1 MLQRQRLAC
10 RDVRSRPASTPA
22 ASAGSSRAK
31 RRCCNRGRAREGQRH
46 RLRAQRRGSSM
57 VVEVDSAEHA
67 AAASATAAAPAVMSC
82 RPPWLQ
88 AAIADIE
95 QRVRALGVDAEA
107 ATAEHSFAERA
118 ENYYQKRPQLLAL
131 LTDLHHRYLCLA
143 DRYAQTLHAK
153 HHAAAVSDCSSDVDD
168 RCSDADSSL
177 SFQPLPPEGTITAG
191 GDPELIVAEL
201 VLAWV
206 DREVL
211 ADEAE
216 RRRAE
221 AARKIELQGSL
232 VEVLESERLVLLGE
246 NARLA
251 FRASAAE
258 EEAAAAAAELGYTRR
273 RAAEMARL
281 VVKLRE
287 DHRVCMLGR
296 KIEALQAQV
305 YGLELRNRECHEA
318 MAKWEADRKAGA
330 AEIQRLRAEN
340 RRLAEEAAVAAAA
353 TARRKG
359 KGSGGG
365 WWWWS
370 RVRMAAEWTPCAP
383 ATAATVRKVGQQI
396 KGKDGKYYGGGCLCI

>member
-1 MLQRQRLAC
+1 M
-10 RDVRSRPASTPA
+10 DD
-22 ASAGSSRAK
+22 
-31 RRCCNRGRAREGQRH
+31 E
-46 RLRAQRRGSSM
+46 
-57 VVEVDSAEHA
+57 DSAEQQ
-67 AAASATAAAPAVMSC
+67 APVIGVSSC
-82 RPPWLQ
+82 RVPTCPPWLQ

-95 QRVRALGVDAEA
+95 QRVRALAVDDA
-107 ATAEHSFAERA
+107 ATEHSFAERA
-118 ENYYQKRPQLLAL
+118 ENYFEKRPQLVAL

-143 DRYAQTLHAK
+143 DRYAQSLLQLQSKH
-153 HHAAAVSDCSSDVDD
+153 HHAAAAAASSDCCCSSDVD
-168 RCSDADSSL
+168 SDAGSSL
-177 SFQPLPPEGTITAG
+177 SFQQQQQQHPSSSSSND
-191 GDPELIVAEL
+191 DPELVVAEL
-201 VLAWV
+201 VVAWV
-206 DREVL
+206 ERDIL

-246 NARLA
+246 NARLG

-305 YGLELRNRECHEA
+305 YGLELRNRECYGA

-340 RRLAEEAAVAAAA
+340 RRLAEEAA

-359 KGSGGG
+359 KGKGSGGG
-365 WWWWS
+365 GWWWS

-383 ATAATVRKVGQQI
+383 ATAATVRKVGQQM
-396 KGKDGKYYGGGCLCI
+396 KGKDGKYYGGGGGGCFCI

>member
-1 MLQRQRLAC
+1 M
-10 RDVRSRPASTPA
+10 D
-22 ASAGSSRAK
+22 
-31 RRCCNRGRAREGQRH
+31 E
-46 RLRAQRRGSSM
+46 
-57 VVEVDSAEHA
+57 DSAEQQ
-67 AAASATAAAPAVMSC
+67 APVIGVSSC
-82 RPPWLQ
+82 RVPTCPPWLQ

-95 QRVRALGVDAEA
+95 QRVRALAVDDA
-107 ATAEHSFAERA
+107 ATEDSFAERA
-118 ENYYQKRPQLLAL
+118 ENYYQKRPQLVAL

-143 DRYAQTLHAK
+143 DRYVQSISK
-153 HHAAAVSDCSSDVDD
+153 PHHAAAASCCSSDVDD

-177 SFQPLPPEGTITAG
+177 SFQQHPSSSSSND
-191 GDPELIVAEL
+191 DPDAVVAEL
-201 VLAWV
+201 VVAWV
-206 DREVL
+206 EREIL

-246 NARLA
+246 NARLG

-281 VVKLRE
+281 LVKLRE

-305 YGLELRNRECHEA
+305 YGLELRNRECYDA

-340 RRLAEEAAVAAAA
+340 RRLAEEAA
-353 TARRKG
+353 ARRKG
-359 KGSGGG
+359 KGKGSGG
-365 WWWWS
+365 WWWS

-383 ATAATVRKVGQQI
+383 AATVRKVGQQM
-396 KGKDGKYYGGGCLCI
+396 KGKDGGCFCI

>member
-1 MLQRQRLAC
+1 M
-10 RDVRSRPASTPA
+10 A
-22 ASAGSSRAK
+22 A
-31 RRCCNRGRAREGQRH
+31 H
-46 RLRAQRRGSSM
+46 
-57 VVEVDSAEHA
+57 H
-67 AAASATAAAPAVMSC
+67 
-82 RPPWLQ
+82 
-88 AAIADIE
+88 IE
-95 QRVRALGVDAEA
+95 QRVRALATDDA
-107 ATAEHSFAERA
+107 ATEHSFAERA
-118 ENYYQKRPQLLAL
+118 ENYYHKRPQLLAL
-131 LTDLHHRYLCLA
+131 LADLHHRYLCLA
-143 DRYAQTLHAK
+143 DRYAKQ
-153 HHAAAVSDCSSDVDD
+153 HHADDHRCSSSDIDD
-168 RCSDADSSL
+168 RCSSDADSSL
-177 SFQPLPPEGTITAG
+177 SFQFQHHPSSLDNP
-191 GDPELIVAEL
+191 GDDVLDAELVVAEL

-206 DREVL
+206 ERDVL

-258 EEAAAAAAELGYTRR
+258 EEAAAAADELGYTRR

-296 KIEALQAQV
+296 RIEALQAQV
-305 YGLELRNRECHEA
+305 YGLELRNREAYDA

-340 RRLAEEAAVAAAA
+340 RRLAEEAA
-353 TARRKG
+353 TNRRKG
-359 KGSGGG
+359 KGGSG
-365 WWWWS
+365 WWWS

-383 ATAATVRKVGQQI
+383 ATAATVRKQM
-396 KGKDGKYYGGGCLCI
+396 KRGKDASKYYAGNGGGCFCI

>member
-1 MLQRQRLAC
+1 MDR
-10 RDVRSRPASTPA
+10 
-22 ASAGSSRAK
+22 
-31 RRCCNRGRAREGQRH
+31 RGR
-46 RLRAQRRGSSM
+46 
-57 VVEVDSAEHA
+57 VVVA
-67 AAASATAAAPAVMSC
+67 
-82 RPPWLQ
+82 LQ
-88 AAIADIE
+88 FGVADIE
-95 QRVRALGVDAEA
+95 QRVRALAVDDA
-107 ATAEHSFAERA
+107 ATDHSFAERA

-131 LTDLHHRYLCLA
+131 LTDLHHRYICLA
-143 DRYAQTLHAK
+143 DRYAQSLHAK
-153 HHAAAVSDCSSDVDD
+153 QVQPHHATALSDCCSSDVDD

-177 SFQPLPPEGTITAG
+177 SFQHPPEGLSIITNG
-191 GDPELIVAEL
+191 SDITPHNRVEGEPELIVAEL

-206 DREVL
+206 DREIL

-221 AARKIELQGSL
+221 STRKIELQGSL

-246 NARLA
+246 NARLG

-305 YGLELRNRECHEA
+305 YGLELRNRECYEA
-318 MAKWEADRKAGA
+318 MAKWEAERKAGA

-340 RRLAEEAAVAAAA
+340 RRLAEEAAIAAAA
-353 TARRKG
+353 TTRRKG
-359 KGSGGG
+359 KGNSGGG

-370 RVRMAAEWTPCAP
+370 RVRMAAEWTPCATP
-383 ATAATVRKVGQQI
+383 MTVRKVGRQM
-396 KGKDGKYYGGGCLCI
+396 KGQDGKYYGGGGGGGGCFCI